1 MGHLK
6 MSLAHTSNLITP
18 VAAKE
23 QRRAQRLTSQAASQ
37 QRELAWGQ
45 ASSQRDQH
53 ARYLMQQQRGAAS
66 DFARGGR
73 GSRSIIFSVVCQP
86 IRLKGGREEL
96 SLDARRGNES

>member
-23 QRRAQRLTSQAASQ
+23 QRRAQRLTSQAASAQ

-53 ARYLMQQQRGAAS
+53 ARYLMQQQRGAKMV
-66 DFARGGR
+66 GGQSPMR
-73 GSRSIIFSVVCQP
+73 KTYICP
-86 IRLKGGREEL
+86 
-96 SLDARRGNES
+96 